1 MNSTEFLQDFIIFSA
16 VNVEKPLILGIW
28 SAIFGLLAI
37 ILDILSIHLFRRK
50 SFLKIDYK
58 PKSFNFTF
66 FISYIFCAGITGFLG
81 VIVNI
86 LNFNIQSAL
95 MAGFVWPTILSQ
107 LVKASEAEVEEQPP
121 GIGEI
126 RGD

>member
-1 MNSTEFLQDFIIFSA
+1 
-16 VNVEKPLILGIW
+16 
-28 SAIFGLLAI
+28 
-37 ILDILSIHLFRRK
+37 
-50 SFLKIDYK
+50 
-58 PKSFNFTF
+58 
-66 FISYIFCAGITGFLG
+66 
-81 VIVNI
+81 
-86 LNFNIQSAL
+86 